1 MWQWSCDGMIEGLG
15 NGMMLIM
22 WTNNKRAGT
31 RGTILPPLHLPVWSH
46 CVQLTALHWLAV
58 YPTVAVNS
66 NVLIGHSGSLQSLDR
81 DRLWWEATK
90 APTEYKIGQLV
101 REPQK
106 RRFLRKIKEPDH
118 HRASHILA
126 PIIQKGGPDV
136 KALFHAKW
144 YVTKHHSPENRI
156 SQNLPSFGVPLIHP
170 SRDVSWNTSS

>member
-106 RRFLRKIKEPDH
+106 RRFLRKIPLLKNWTSIAH
-118 HRASHILA
+118 HIFWRRSFRRAGPMSKRSFMQSDMLPNTIRQRTGFPKTSLVLVSH
-126 PIIQKGGPDV
+126 
-136 KALFHAKW
+136 
-144 YVTKHHSPENRI
+144 
-156 SQNLPSFGVPLIHP
+156 
-170 SRDVSWNTSS
+170 